1 MRFAA
6 IDFETANHDRPSAC
20 AVGLVVVEGAR
31 VVDRLYELIRP
42 PTRHFYF
49 SYLHEITWEDVEHAP
64 SFAEVWPDLGRVI
77 RSVDFLAAHRAPFD
91 RSMILSC
98 CHAYGLAYPEK
109 PFVCTVR
116 VARQVWGIYPT
127 TLVDVCARLGIPLRP
142 HQADSDA
149 EACARIVIKAAR
161 RGWVPLQAH

>member
-6 IDFETANHDRPSAC
+6 IDFETANFDRSSAC
-20 AVGLVVVEGAR
+20 AVGLVVVEDGR
-31 VVDRLYELIRP
+31 IVERIHELIRP
-42 PTRHFYF
+42 PTSYFYF
-49 SYLHEITWEDVEHAP
+49 TYLHGITWEDVEDAP
-64 SFAEVWPDLGRVI
+64 SFAEVWPEIAKVI
-77 RSVDFLAAHRAPFD
+77 SSVDFLAAHHAPFD
-91 RSMILSC
+91 RRVISSC
-98 CHAYGLAYPEK
+98 CHAYGLEYPDK